1 MDGWAVLTALKA
13 DGELADIPVV
23 MLTIVDDQQMG
34 YALGAAD
41 YLTKP
46 VDWRRL
52 ASVLQKYDCGQLPRS
67 VLVVED
73 DAATRAMWRRMLENA
88 GWMVTEAS
96 SGCDGLTRLAERRPA
111 LILLDLMMPEM
122 DGFQFVEKVRSHNAW
137 RTIPIVVVTAKDLT
151 EDDRRR
157 LNGYVEQ
164 ILQKGTYSRE
174 ALLRELRDL
183 VAVYVRPG
191 DLGAEGDAHGD
202 AHDEDLAGGR

>member
-1 MDGWAVLTALKA
+1 
-13 DGELADIPVV
+13 
-23 MLTIVDDQQMG
+23 
-34 YALGAAD
+34 
-41 YLTKP
+41 
-46 VDWRRL
+46 
-52 ASVLQKYDCGQLPRS
+52 
-67 VLVVED
+67 
-73 DAATRAMWRRMLENA
+73 MWRRMLENA

-191 DLGAEGDAHGD
+191 DLGAEGDVHGD